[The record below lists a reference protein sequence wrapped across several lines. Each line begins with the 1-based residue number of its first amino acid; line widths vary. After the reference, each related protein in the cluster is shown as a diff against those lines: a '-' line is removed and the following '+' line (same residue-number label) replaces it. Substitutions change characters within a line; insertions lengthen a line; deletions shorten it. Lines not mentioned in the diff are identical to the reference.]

1 MTTTACAFDKSAA
14 VSQGAFEI
22 ATITPGYAAIR
33 AHRPLKSRMGSRA
46 ALLGSSVLAGAFGL
60 FAAEAMAQQYNFS
73 GSGGFTD
80 VSSSINV
87 VTDAG
92 AGNIRVILADGVQ
105 FVASPGQYQLNPMTN
120 QLQVSTDVLLG
131 AYTGGAPV
139 TAVQTSQAMMASQG
153 SAYATSA
160 PFALQGQQLAQASFG
175 AATSMATYQP
185 QVYTAGQYASQ
196 PSIVGGYQMQPS
208 AANLAYNPPMAPNMN
223 PQATQYVP
231 AYSAGAQMAQM
242 QPSYGGAA
250 TTFGQT
256 SFGQPSYGMQGGFG
270 AQNMYGNAA
279 AFPVTQAVPMA
290 EVAAAPAPVAS
301 SGGMFGLPS
310 WALVGGGVVAAGA
323 AVMAMGGLGG
333 ASTGTTTTNT
343 STSTNYSA
351 SQAAFLNDPAVQ
363 AALYGTTT
371 DDDDE
376 DDSSS
381 ESSDTGSSDG
391 IVIEGGS
398 GDDNTTTDSSSN
410 SGASA
415 TIAAGREDD
424 DVTGTSGDDTV
435 TFRAAE
441 DAEEFNSLD
450 LSSGDDTVVL
460 EDMTSDVTPG
470 DLNNVENL
478 EVQVESSGHTL
489 DMANAG
495 DDVDSV
501 SVEAK
506 GHSITISNVESIGTV
521 AVSGADSELVTIG
534 TVDSGNTVS
543 LTESDN
549 AKITAG
555 SVLTLNVNEV
565 NDAVEVLATT
575 ALTVDV
581 ADDTDNAFALTAAAV
596 RSLIVTGDGALT
608 VTNDIGDSDLAA
620 VTSFDAS
627 AAGGH
632 INVAVDGSGITDVDT
647 GSAGDMLHI
656 KASAANAAYDTN
668 GGNDTVEI
676 DDFASGAVL
685 NTGSG
690 GDKIELDAA
699 LTASDQKIDGGDGS
713 DTLEVT
719 EDVTAGDYDNIET
732 LEISGDGTVNLG
744 LFDSDLET
752 VEVARNTDVVLQMVK
767 SSLDIEVGEGS
778 TLDIE
783 SGTGSTASFIVGG
796 EATISND
803 TTGTEV
809 EDLKISFT
817 ASTPMT
823 LTLEGTTTQSIEI
836 DEASATVSLVG
847 GAIDAG
853 GTDAVSSIIATAL
866 TTSVV
871 IGVDANNGAIN
882 IRELS
887 LGSGGDTVY
896 IEGGQAGADIDTG
909 AGNDTIDASKN
920 LISMDYIGG
929 AGEDTISLNATNNI
943 QDEIVYNAAGDF
955 VVVTSGST
963 TNLDTVSGFISGVDK
978 IDLNALNLTGIDD
991 GTSVANAYAK
1001 VSDGDVDVAYFT
1013 TGVDGDTYVY
1023 VDLGTTIGAIEVT
1036 GETLAAGD
1044 FDL

>member
-371 DDDDE
+371 DDDD
-376 DDSSS
+376 DSSS

-450 LSSGDDTVVL
+450 LSGGDDTVVL

-489 DMANAG
+489 DMANVG
-495 DDVDSV
+495 DDVDTV

-506 GHSITISNVESIGTV
+506 GHSITISNVESIGTI
-521 AVSGADSELVTIG
+521 AVSGADTELVTIG

-555 SVLTLNVNEV
+555 SVLTVNVNEV

-581 ADDTDNAFALTAAAV
+581 ADDTDNAFALTTAAV
-596 RSLIVTGDGALT
+596 KSLIVTGDGALT

-656 KASAANAAYDTN
+656 KTSAANAAYDTN

-690 GDKIELDAA
+690 GDKIELDTA
-699 LTASDQKIDGGDGS
+699 LTASNQKIDGGDGS

-719 EDVTAGDYDNIET
+719 EAVTAGDYDNIET
-732 LEISGDGTVNLG
+732 LEISGNVKVDLER
-744 LFDSDLET
+744 FDSDLET
-752 VEVARNTDVVLQMVK
+752 VEVARDQIVDLEMVK
-767 SSLDIEVGEGS
+767 SSHDIEVGEGS
-778 TLDIE
+778 TLKIK

-796 EATISND
+796 DATIFND
-803 TTGTEV
+803 TNVTEV

-817 ASTPMT
+817 GSTAT
-823 LTLEGTTTQSIEI
+823 TLELTGTTTQSIEI

-847 GAIDAG
+847 PAITAG
-853 GTDAVSSIIATAL
+853 GTDAVSSIVATAL

-909 AGNDTIDASKN
+909 AGNDTIDASEN
-920 LISMDYIGG
+920 DDDPMDYIGG
-929 AGEDTISLNATNNI
+929 AGKDSISLNATNNI

-963 TNLDTVSGFISGVDK
+963 TNLDTVSGFESGVDK
-978 IDLNALNLTGIDD
+978 IDLNALNLTGMSDE
-991 GTSVANAYAK
+991 GTSLTDAYNA
-1001 VSDGDVDVAYFT
+1001 VSDGSVDVAFAT
-1013 TGVDGDTYVY
+1013 DGGNTYVY

-1036 GETLAAGD
+1036 GETLKVGD